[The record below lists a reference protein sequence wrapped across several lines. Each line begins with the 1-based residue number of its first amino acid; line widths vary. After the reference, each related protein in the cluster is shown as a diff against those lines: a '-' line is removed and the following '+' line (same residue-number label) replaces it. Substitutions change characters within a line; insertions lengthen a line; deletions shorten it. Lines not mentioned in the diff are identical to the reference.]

1 MKKVYEKPQLYVES
15 FYLSEHIANSCGA
28 AAGVTHHGNGME
40 SGCYF
45 PVEMEDP
52 ELGTLYLNLFT
63 DTSYCSEEVQDFI
76 IGNEV
81 MVDFFQYHGR
91 ALLPSDIFSS

>member
-1 MKKVYEKPQLYVES
+1 MKKEYQKPQLYVES
-15 FYLSEHIANSCGA
+15 FVLAEHIANSCGA
-28 AAGVTHHGNGME
+28 AAGITHHGNGME

-45 PVEMEDP
+45 PVEMEGPDGM
-52 ELGTLYLNLFT
+52 EYLNLFT
-63 DTSYCSEEVQDFI
+63 DISYCSPEAKEYI

-81 MVDFFQYHGR
+81 MVEFFKYHGR